1 MNMLISGNKRRRIP
15 DYYSAPQKLSPGFI
29 ELINWLLNS
38 DYPLS
43 QWLQSLSVVRGALL
57 QYSYLHYECE
67 FGQHWYYN
75 LTPCNVKIKH
85 IPVSYPC
92 NVPTEEIF
100 AQQVRYSFSFP
111 QTEFSVRWRDE
122 GNLCKCV
129 YFPFLCLFQSQNGG
143 SKAERLLGSI

>member
-1 MNMLISGNKRRRIP
+1 MALVTECGERGLAAIFISSFMNG
-15 DYYSAPQKLSPGFI
+15 
-29 ELINWLLNS
+29 
-38 DYPLS
+38 
-43 QWLQSLSVVRGALL
+43 
-57 QYSYLHYECE
+57 E
-67 FGQHWYYN
+67 FGQHRNYN

-85 IPVSYPC
+85 ITVSYPC